1 MKTTSTFPSTGDD
14 VSVQFLDHCQDGESA
29 ILCTVRG
36 LLVKINDTEIGIES
50 WTTHCDNSQHNRTRF
65 SIVRSTIIN
74 IITKKETLK
83 YEPARKNASGR
94 KRR

>member
-36 LLVKINDTEIGIES
+36 LLVKVNDTEIGIES

-74 IITKKETLK
+74 IVTKKEILK